1 MKRIIYIIFLM
12 AVLSCDKEGQC
23 GRAGGIMEFSVMT
36 PDLLV
41 TKAEVLKDEQ
51 TNTLNTTNL
60 YIYGAKSS
68 GTTSEILVDAP
79 GAPLVYNGD
88 TKVWNPQVWIYNNY
102 QYSQGSLQWEEDY
115 YYRFYGFAYSA
126 EANTTIDHGTIT
138 ITNNT
143 YGRQF
148 TVTQPES
155 GNGDGTVDYLLSYL
169 VNVNPNT
176 FPLVPIH
183 LEHAMARVDV
193 DVQIANSMFVKDKD
207 DKITGCHVEDI
218 SVSISG
224 IRRKATM
231 LCLQPK
237 QYGEEGSH
245 TWYITHDAATTHAT
259 YTAGSIE
266 NTANNLEGAQNG
278 ISPDMSFIAVPVTQ
292 DEMQDYVLTLT
303 YHGNLSNTEYTYDF
317 LLKDYSPHGWINGH
331 KVKYIL
337 TIDNSI
343 HLTGKILD
351 YEDVDYIEAVIVP
364 DIPGTK

>member
-1 MKRIIYIIFLM
+1 MKRIIYMISLL
-12 AVLSCDKEGQC
+12 ALLSCDKESRP
-23 GRAGGIMEFSVMT
+23 GRAGGAIEFSVMT
-36 PDLLV
+36 PDMLA
-41 TKAEVLKDEQ
+41 TKAEVIKDES
-51 TNTLNTTNL
+51 TNTVNTTYI

-68 GTTSEILVDAP
+68 GSTSETLVDAP
-79 GAPLVYNGD
+79 GAQLIYNET
-88 TKVWNPQVWIYNNY
+88 TKVWNPQVWVYED
-102 QYSQGSLQWEEDY
+102 YSYRQGNLQWEDNFY
-115 YYRFYGFAYSA
+115 YIFYGFAYSA
-126 EANTTIDHGTIT
+126 NANGSIA

-155 GNGDGTVDYLLSYL
+155 GDGTNTVDYLLSYL

-193 DVQIANSMFVKDKD
+193 DVQIANAMFVKNASDQ
-207 DKITGCHVEDI
+207 ITGCHVNNI

-224 IRRKATM
+224 IRRKANM

-245 TWYITHDAATTHAT
+245 TWYVTHDAAATTAT
-259 YTAGSIE
+259 YTAGSID
-266 NTANNLEGAQNG
+266 NTADNLEGAQNG

-292 DEMQDYVLTLT
+292 DEMEDYVLTLR
-303 YHGNLSNTEYTYDF
+303 YHGNLSNTEYTYEF
-317 LLKDYSPHGWINGH
+317 PLKDYSPKGWINGH
-331 KVKYIL
+331 KVKYVL